1 MVSLTCNV
9 SHQVWEE
16 RPLQPELLHYAAADV
31 RYLHLLDDAL
41 RKLLPPTIVQKVGV
55 AEFSAKAN
63 LKS

>member
-1 MVSLTCNV
+1 
-9 SHQVWEE
+9 VWEE